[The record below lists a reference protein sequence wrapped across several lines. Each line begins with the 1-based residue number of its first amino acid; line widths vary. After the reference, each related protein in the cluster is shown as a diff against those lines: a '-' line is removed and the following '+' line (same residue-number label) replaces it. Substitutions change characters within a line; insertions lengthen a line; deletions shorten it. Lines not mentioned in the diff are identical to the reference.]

1 MPPGVLGFL
10 AVVVAMG
17 AFTFGMDGSGLSRLV
32 A

>member
-10 AVVVAMG
+10 AVVVTMG
-17 AFTFGMDGSGLSRLV
+17 AFTFCMDGSGLSRLV